1 MNSECVISK
10 RKNSNNTHTQ
20 IKHNNEKIQ
29 KYGGDDDGVED
40 GKETRKYMK
49 KKYKSAVNDVFHLM
63 MECSNRFSQI
73 ECLLSSKNI
82 FLCKMYIFLRIFR
95 LRIETR
101 KKTRTT
107 NTVKNTYYTWRGR
120 RECERAREKKI

>member
-20 IKHNNEKIQ
+20 IKHNNEEIQ

-49 KKYKSAVNDVFHLM
+49 KKNI
-63 MECSNRFSQI
+63 NR
-73 ECLLSSKNI
+73 L
-82 FLCKMYIFLRIFR
+82 
-95 LRIETR
+95 
-101 KKTRTT
+101 
-107 NTVKNTYYTWRGR
+107 
-120 RECERAREKKI
+120 

>member
-1 MNSECVISK
+1 MIQTHRKHTCLGKIRNHSDVTWEIDAWKRVRAFARSRFPNTHTHTKQQNKASLTTWITSYIRRKRVNSECVISK

-49 KKYKSAVNDVFHLM
+49 KK
-63 MECSNRFSQI
+63 I
-73 ECLLSSKNI
+73 
-82 FLCKMYIFLRIFR
+82 
-95 LRIETR
+95 
-101 KKTRTT
+101 
-107 NTVKNTYYTWRGR
+107 
-120 RECERAREKKI
+120 